1 MTTNSVNTETVVIDK
16 ILGHIAKKNH
26 APPEGHSA
34 AS

>member
-1 MTTNSVNTETVVIDK
+1 VVIDK
-16 ILGHIAKKNH
+16 ILGHIAKKNR